1 MNQSL
6 IFALAVFSLVG
17 ADVGPG
23 RAHEVRE
30 GVAAADSAEASL
42 YDPPPPGTYELP
54 AIDRVGEHH
63 LLGPDGRPAP
73 LLGLSPG
80 EAAIVSFIYRS
91 CNDATGCPLAL
102 SVMKRL
108 DASLARNASL
118 SRRVRLVTVSFDPV
132 HDTPARMKVLLGHME
147 PKCDWR
153 FLTAVNN
160 ASLKP
165 VLEDF
170 GQTAIPVVTE
180 EGEETGQFR
189 HVMKVYLVDGQ
200 GDVRNIYSAGLFDER
215 LLLNDVQTVL
225 GMASRKDSDFTPLH
239 PRERPGG

>member
-1 MNQSL
+1 MKQSMVFTL
-6 IFALAVFSLVG
+6 VIFCLVG

-23 RAHEVRE
+23 RADDDHEGE
-30 GVAAADSAEASL
+30 AGAEPAEAPL
-42 YDPPPPGTYELP
+42 YDPPAPGTYELP
-54 AIDRVGEHH
+54 AIDRVGEHE
-63 LLGPDGRPAP
+63 LLGIDGKPAP
-73 LLGLSPG
+73 LLALSPG
-80 EAAIVSFIYRS
+80 EVAVISFIYRS
-91 CNDATGCPLAL
+91 CSDATGCPLAL

-108 DASLARNASL
+108 DASLARNTSL
-118 SRRVRLVTVSFDPV
+118 ARRVRLVTVSFDPV
-132 HDTPARMKVLLGHME
+132 HDTPAKMKALHGHME

-153 FLTAVNN
+153 FLTAADD

-170 GQTAIPVVTE
+170 GQTAVPLVTE

-225 GMASRKDSDFTPLH
+225 GVASHKDSDFMPRH